1 MANSRLIKR
10 RIKSAQNIAKITK
23 AMEMV
28 SASKMRK
35 AQEQA
40 RASQPYANKLLEIL
54 HTIATSTN
62 PELHPLLQ
70 EHAGEGQPLLLI
82 VSTDRGLLGPLNTN
96 LFKTSVEFERSHDN
110 LTTIVVGRKA
120 QEFASRMGWHISAS
134 FVNMPEKIS
143 FTDILTIAQMIR
155 EGFIKK
161 EFLSV
166 DILHMEFINT
176 LTQQSKI
183 TQLLPLNQE
192 VFSAN
197 SLPQVVESDE
207 NDETKNNTTGLL
219 QSEYTFE
226 PNATE
231 ILNWLLP
238 YYIEVEL
245 FQIVLDA
252 RASEHS
258 ARMIAM
264 QNASNNAKDVVG
276 SLKLEYNKTR
286 QAAITQEL
294 IEITTTKENS

>member
-40 RASQPYANKLLEIL
+40 QASQPYANKLLEIL

-70 EHAGEGQPLLLI
+70 EHPAGRPLLLI

-96 LFKTSVEFERSHDN
+96 LFKASVEFERQHEN
-110 LTTIVVGRKA
+110 FTTIVIGRKA

-134 FVNMPEKIS
+134 FVHLPEKIA
-143 FTDILTIAQMIR
+143 FNDVLPIAQMLR
-155 EGFIKK
+155 EGFLGN
-161 EFLSV
+161 EFSSIHV
-166 DILHMEFINT
+166 LHMEFINT
-176 LTQQSKI
+176 LSQQAKI
-183 TQLLPLNQE
+183 TELLPLRQE
-192 VFSAN
+192 DFGVVKEKT
-197 SLPQVVESDE
+197 VVEEESKDVNLE
-207 NDETKNNTTGLL
+207 LL
-219 QSEYTFE
+219 QSDYMFE

-231 ILNWLLP
+231 ILDWLLP
-238 YYIEVEL
+238 YYVEVEL

-264 QNASNNAKDVVG
+264 QNASNNAKDVVA

>member
-28 SASKMRK
+28 SASKMRR

-40 RASQPYANKLLEIL
+40 QASQPYAHKLLDIL
-54 HTIATSTN
+54 HTIADSTN

-70 EHAGEGQPLLLI
+70 EHPEGRPLLII

-96 LFKTSVEFERSHDN
+96 LFKACVEFEKRHPQMAT
-110 LTTIVVGRKA
+110 LVIGRKA
-120 QEFASRMGWHISAS
+120 QEFAVRMGWHIAAS
-134 FVNMPEKIS
+134 FLELPEKIS
-143 FTDILTIAQMIR
+143 FQDVLPVAQMIR
-155 EGFIKK
+155 SGFLGT
-161 EFLSV
+161 EFSAIHV
-166 DILHMEFINT
+166 LHMEFINT
-176 LTQQSKI
+176 LTQESKV
-183 TQLLPLNQE
+183 TELLPLRKEELVRTAPQHTDTLEQDATQE
-192 VFSAN
+192 TS
-197 SLPQVVESDE
+197 E
-207 NDETKNNTTGLL
+207 
-219 QSEYTFE
+219 SEYIFE
-226 PNATE
+226 PGAKE
-231 ILNWLLP
+231 ILDWLLP
-238 YYIEVEL
+238 YYVEVEL

-264 QNASNNAKDVVG
+264 QNASNNAGEVVE
-276 SLKLEYNKTR
+276 SLKLEYNKSR